1 MPSADLLCLGVH
13 TEIEAQNCDAD
24 SSAECTEAG
33 CSGNHQSDN
42 DEPMSSSPETEHM
55 CVLVYGGFS
64 GDAVEG
70 DLISIDPGKYIC
82 HHRKVCRSSTVCL
95 CCVCVCACVCMC
107 MLEHPC

>member
-1 MPSADLLCLGVH
+1 MPSLSYRATCRSALICTL
-13 TEIEAQNCDAD
+13 EIEARNYGAD

-42 DEPMSSSPETEHM
+42 DEPMSSGPETEHM

-70 DLISIDPGKYIC
+70 DLISIDPGEHVQFPQKLLW
-82 HHRKVCRSSTVCL
+82 CL
-95 CCVCVCACVCMC
+95 F
-107 MLEHPC
+107 